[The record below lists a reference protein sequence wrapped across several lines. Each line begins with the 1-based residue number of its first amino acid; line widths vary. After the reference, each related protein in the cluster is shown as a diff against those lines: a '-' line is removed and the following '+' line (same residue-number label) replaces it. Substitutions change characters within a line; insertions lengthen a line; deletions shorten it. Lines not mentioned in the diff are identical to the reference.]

1 MSQFTW
7 TDHSVRQAL
16 DLSANLVDPSL
27 EYAGVSTDSRSVA
40 EGALYVALVGER
52 FDGHDFVADALAKG
66 AAGAVVS
73 RPVEAK
79 PSAPLYP
86 VDDTLEALGSLA
98 TFRRTSLEVPVVGI
112 TGSSGKT
119 TTKDLTRAAL
129 GMTRSVHATPGNLN
143 NRNVWASYRG
153 ER

>member
-73 RPVEAK
+73 RPVE
-79 PSAPLYP
+79 PDPGCELF
-86 VDDTLEALGSLA
+86 EG
-98 TFRRTSLEVPVVGI
+98 
-112 TGSSGKT
+112 
-119 TTKDLTRAAL
+119 TR
-129 GMTRSVHATPGNLN
+129 
-143 NRNVWASYRG
+143 
-153 ER
+153 